1 MSSGQQQASN
11 SDGSV
16 TKTQS
21 SFDRIVERLSVE
33 YPNYTK

>member
-1 MSSGQQQASN
+1 MGNGQQQANN

-16 TKTQS
+16 TKAQS